1 MVSSTIRAPV
11 GFRVDPHGFAEGIAS
26 GAGVACV
33 DRKRTAAL
41 PATGRDL
48 PDGQALGGDEIL
60 RGTGAAIDDH
70 QWKYTSGDRRL
81 TKKKSEYYDGAMQ
94 IEKGIDKLVKTVRV
108 MILDKPGFF
117 GKVATAIGAA
127 GGNIGDIKLVEY
139 GLEYNTRDVTIFVD
153 SDTQLQGVLEELGKV
168 EGVIISD
175 IIDPVLE
182 MHRGGKISVKSRIN
196 IDSISTIRKVY
207 TPGVA
212 KVCKLIQ
219 RKPDLAYKYTVIPN
233 TVAIVTNGTAIL
245 GLGDIGAVAGMPVM
259 EGKAALFDALVGING
274 VPILIQSKDTE
285 EIIRTVASI
294 APTFGAIKL
303 EDIKAPE
310 CFEIEDRLGEMLD
323 IPVMHDDQ
331 HGTAVVVLAA
341 LLNASKYVGMQVKND
356 TVGMVGL
363 GAAGMGI
370 SKLLMAFG
378 VRKMLGADINPGAQA
393 IFGKEGGKPVTL
405 PEVMASS
412 DIVICTTGV
421 QGLIKKEMIRKG
433 QVILALSNPRPE
445 ILPEEAREA
454 GASFAADGRG
464 VNNALAFPGVFRG
477 ALNARARKINNR
489 MKIAAAKV
497 ISSCASAGE
506 LVPSILDREMHA
518 KVAEAVERA
527 AFETGVARPRTE
539 EIEET

>member
-1 MVSSTIRAPV
+1 
-11 GFRVDPHGFAEGIAS
+11 
-26 GAGVACV
+26 
-33 DRKRTAAL
+33 
-41 PATGRDL
+41 
-48 PDGQALGGDEIL
+48 
-60 RGTGAAIDDH
+60 
-70 QWKYTSGDRRL
+70 
-81 TKKKSEYYDGAMQ
+81 MQ
-94 IEKGIDKLVKTVRV
+94 IEKGIDKIVKTIRL
-108 MILDKPGFF
+108 MIYDQPGFL
-117 GKVATAIGAA
+117 GKVASAIGAA
-127 GGNIGDIKLVEY
+127 GGNIGDIRLVGY
-139 GLEYNTRDVTIFVD
+139 GIEYNTRDITVFVD
-153 SDTQLQGVLEELGKV
+153 DDEHLNTLLEELGKV

-182 MHRGGKISVKSRIN
+182 LHKGGKISTKARMA
-196 IDSISTIRKVY
+196 IDTISVMRKVY

-219 RKPDLAYKYTVIPN
+219 AKPDLAFEYTAIGN

-245 GLGDIGAVAGMPVM
+245 GLGDIGAVPGMPVM

-310 CFEIEDRLGEMLD
+310 CFEIEDRLDAMLD

-331 HGTAVVVLAA
+331 HGTAVVVLSA
-341 LLNASKYVGMQVKND
+341 LLNAGRYVGMQVKND

-370 SKLLMAFG
+370 SKLLMAYG
-378 VRKMLGADINPGAQA
+378 VRRMLGADINPTACG
-393 IFGKEGGKPVTL
+393 IFEKYGGKPVTL
-405 PEVMASS
+405 NEIMELS

-421 QGLIKKEMIRKG
+421 PGLIKKEMIRKG

-445 ILPEEAREA
+445 ISPEDARAA

-464 VNNALAFPGVFRG
+464 ANNALAFPGLFRG

-489 MKIAAAKV
+489 MKIAAAKT
-497 ISSCASAGE
+497 ISSCAETGE
-506 LVPSILDREMHA
+506 LVPSILDLAMHR
-518 KVAEAVERA
+518 KVADAVERA
-527 AFETGVARPRTE
+527 AFESGSARTRGE

>member
-1 MVSSTIRAPV
+1 
-11 GFRVDPHGFAEGIAS
+11 
-26 GAGVACV
+26 
-33 DRKRTAAL
+33 
-41 PATGRDL
+41 
-48 PDGQALGGDEIL
+48 
-60 RGTGAAIDDH
+60 
-70 QWKYTSGDRRL
+70 
-81 TKKKSEYYDGAMQ
+81 MQ

-108 MILDKPGFF
+108 MILDKPGYF
-117 GKVATAIGAA
+117 GKVATAIGNA
-127 GGNIGDIKLVEY
+127 GGNIGDIRLVGY

-153 SDTQLQGVLEELGKV
+153 SDAQLQEVLEELGKV

-182 MHRGGKISVKSRIN
+182 MHRGGKISVKSRIPL
-196 IDSISTIRKVY
+196 DSISTIRKVY

-212 KVCKLIQ
+212 KVCQLIQ
-219 RKPDLAYKYTVIPN
+219 RKPELAYKYTVIPN

-310 CFEIEDRLGEMLD
+310 CFEIEDRLSGMLD
-323 IPVMHDDQ
+323 IQ
-331 HGTAVVVLAA
+331 HGTAVVVLAS

-378 VRKMLGADINPGAQA
+378 VRKMLGADINPSAQE
-393 IFGKEGGKPVTL
+393 IFAKEGGKPVTL
-405 PEVMASS
+405 QEIMAGA

-421 QGLIKKEMIRKG
+421 PGLIKKEMIRKG
-433 QVILALSNPRPE
+433 QVILALSNPKPE
-445 ILPEEAREA
+445 ISPEDARAA

-464 VNNALAFPGVFRG
+464 VNNDLAFPGVFRG

-506 LVPSILDREMHA
+506 LVPSILDRDMHA

-539 EIEET
+539 ELEET